1 MPEPLIHKFD
11 NYEIDSA
18 TRELRYLGV
27 AVELEPRAFALL
39 ELLVRN
45 RDRAMSKEE
54 IQEQLWSGTIVTE
67 SALTRCISKIRRA
80 VSPEGRQEFVRTVHG
95 FGYQF
100 VGKIDDQAT
109 EAPIESPNTPPLLP
123 DLPSIAVLA
132 FDDLSTDSKN
142 TYFAD
147 GIADDIITALSRF
160 RSLVIISR
168 YSSFSYKGKSI
179 SPQTIGH
186 SLGVAYLLQGSVQ
199 HESNRIRLNVQ
210 LVDSSSGNHIWAER
224 YDRQMGDIFALQDE
238 LTSTIVATVGGRVNA
253 EGRMARKRSETA
265 PRAYD
270 LVLKGQW
277 LHFKVQKI
285 PNAEAAKVLNQ
296 ALQLDPDNARA
307 HALLGAVHLIDFTMN
322 WTATPEAS
330 LQLAIQHGWR
340 SVQIDDT
347 DSQAQAHL
355 GETLLNA
362 GQYTDARIR
371 FEQAIKLN
379 PSDIISRAL
388 YSLYFCEIGEASKGL
403 EQLALVSQ
411 LDPFELSW
419 IPWFRGIT
427 CYLLGA
433 YEEAIDSLARV
444 VEPINDVRRWQAASY
459 AQLGD
464 SVRAQ
469 SLMREF
475 LDNAEGEMPLFPGW
489 AFSDWKPILEN
500 QYTYLPYAER
510 LCHGLRK
517 AWPTSAK
524 EGK

>member
-1 MPEPLIHKFD
+1 MPEQLILRFD

-18 TRELRYLGV
+18 TRELRYLGI

-80 VSPEGRQEFVRTVHG
+80 VSPGGGQEFVRTVHG

-100 VGKIDDQAT
+100 VGKIHDQVT
-109 EAPIESPNTPPLLP
+109 EAPIESSNTLP
-123 DLPSIAVLA
+123 QLPELPSIAVLA
-132 FDDLSTDSKN
+132 FDDLSTESKN
-142 TYFAD
+142 TYFSD

-160 RSLVIISR
+160 RSLVVISR

-186 SLGVAYLLQGSVQ
+186 SLGVAYLLLGSVQ

-210 LVDSSSGNHIWAER
+210 LVDTSSGNHIWAER
-224 YDRQMGDIFALQDE
+224 YDREMGDIFALQDE

-253 EGRMARKRSETA
+253 DGRIGRTRSETS

-285 PNAEAAKVLNQ
+285 PNAEAANVLYQ
-296 ALQLDPDNARA
+296 ALELDPDNARA
-307 HALLGAVHLIDFTMN
+307 HALLGAVQLIDFTMD
-322 WTATPEAS
+322 WSVAPEES
-330 LQLAIQHGWR
+330 LKLALQHGWR
-340 SVQIDDT
+340 SIQIDDT

-355 GETLLNA
+355 GETLLNS

-371 FEQAIKLN
+371 FEQAVILN

-388 YSLYFCEIGEASKGL
+388 YSLYFCKIGEASKAL
-403 EQLALVSQ
+403 EQLAVVSR

-419 IPWFRGIT
+419 IPWFRGVT
-427 CYLLGA
+427 CYFLGI
-433 YEEAIDSLARV
+433 YEEAIDNLARV
-444 VEPINDVRRWQAASY
+444 VEPINDVRRWQAASC
-459 AQLGD
+459 AQLGN
-464 SVRAQ
+464 VAQ
-469 SLMREF
+469 AQNLMREF
-475 LDNAEGEMPLFPGW
+475 LDTAEEEMPLFPGRK
-489 AFSDWKPILEN
+489 FQDWESKLKQE
-500 QYTYLPYAER
+500 YSYSPYAES
-510 LCHGLRK
+510 LCEGLSK
-517 AWPTSAK
+517 AWPTYDK